1 MIIEQDGDL
10 RLDVSK
16 AMRDLSALVSFVGGS
31 DRDLG
36 IREYPLVGGDDVF
49 GQLRQLVSNSNNDD
63 GTWCVPKAR
72 GDTLFKVSVLG
83 INGVEDDCAVRWGK
97 GRVFGDRGRMVEE
110 PEGDKMD
117 DETQIPEDEQ
127 MKKDY
132 RHSVGENVV
141 SSKVFGQNASYLGG
155 HVRAYVVK
163 GPASRV
169 HEVCRG
175 SCYCHE

>member
-1 MIIEQDGDL
+1 
-10 RLDVSK
+10 
-16 AMRDLSALVSFVGGS
+16 
-31 DRDLG
+31 
-36 IREYPLVGGDDVF
+36 
-49 GQLRQLVSNSNNDD
+49 
-63 GTWCVPKAR
+63 
-72 GDTLFKVSVLG
+72 
-83 INGVEDDCAVRWGK
+83 
-97 GRVFGDRGRMVEE
+97 
-110 PEGDKMD
+110 MD